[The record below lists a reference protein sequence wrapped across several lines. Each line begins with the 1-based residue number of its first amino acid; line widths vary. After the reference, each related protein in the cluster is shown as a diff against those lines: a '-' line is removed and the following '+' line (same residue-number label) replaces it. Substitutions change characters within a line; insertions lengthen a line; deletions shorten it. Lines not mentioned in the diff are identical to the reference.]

1 MLAKLHEAPCAHMHV
16 TTSLWLLMLMERVRG
31 SDACMQAGHDSGT
44 MLAYGTGPMPG
55 ATMVVTA
62 DATSRAGTL
71 GPGGTFVTAGAEE
84 GPQGGSDYQAAIQA
98 ASQGA
103 DG

>member
-1 MLAKLHEAPCAHMHV
+1 
-16 TTSLWLLMLMERVRG
+16 
-31 SDACMQAGHDSGT
+31 MQAGQDSGT

-55 ATMVVTA
+55 ATMVINA
-62 DATSRAGTL
+62 DASSRASTL
-71 GPGGTFVTAGAEE
+71 GPAGTFVTAGAEE
-84 GPQGGSDYQAAIQA
+84 GPQGGSDYQAAVQA